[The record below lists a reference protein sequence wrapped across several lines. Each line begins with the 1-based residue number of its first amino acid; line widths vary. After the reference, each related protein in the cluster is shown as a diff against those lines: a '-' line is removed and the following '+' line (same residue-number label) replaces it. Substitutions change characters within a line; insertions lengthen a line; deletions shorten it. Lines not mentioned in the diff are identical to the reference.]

1 MLRKFEFRPDPAKY
15 RGILKSYQENHLI
28 IEENQLGD
36 FLERAAHSGED
47 LQGLCLENVKLS
59 GLNLDGLKIYSGGI
73 VHCDI
78 LQCSLKG
85 ADLSGMAIISSQI
98 RSTDMSKSKLSGTH
112 IIGGLLHDVNLTDA
126 EIGVGEH
133 KLGIVRFEGV
143 QAKAVKY
150 TGCTLDGKRLWELN
164 PVVQCSP
171 VGTADGEL
179 SINAFFYED
188 KSCPDVL
195 VLGEHSSLNG
205 GSFSSLQE
213 FAFLRTYTTLGSS
226 PITKP
231 FEAHIKALW
240 DYQLSL

>member
-36 FLERAAHSGED
+36 FLERAARSGED

-59 GLNLDGLKIYSGGI
+59 GLNLDGLKMYSGGM

-78 LQCSLKG
+78 SQCSLKG

-98 RSTDMSKSKLSGTH
+98 RSTDMSKSKLSGSH
-112 IIGGLLHDVNLTDA
+112 IMASILHDVNLTDA
-126 EIGVGEH
+126 EMGVGEH

-143 QAKAVKY
+143 QADDINY
-150 TGCTLDGKRLWELN
+150 TGCTLDGKRLWDCN
-164 PVVQCSP
+164 PIVQCSS
-171 VGTADGEL
+171 VGTADGEIR
-179 SINAFFYED
+179 INAFFYED

-195 VLGEHSSLNG
+195 VLGKHSSLNG
-205 GSFSSLQE
+205 GSFSIHQE
-213 FAFLRTYTTLGSS
+213 FAFLREYTILGSS

-231 FEAHIKALW
+231 FEAHVKGLW

>member
-59 GLNLDGLKIYSGGI
+59 GLNLDGLKMYSGGM

-78 LQCSLKG
+78 SQCSLRG
-85 ADLSGMAIISSQI
+85 ADLSGMTIISSQI
-98 RSTDMSKSKLSGTH
+98 RSTDMSKSKLSGAR
-112 IIGGLLHDVNLTDA
+112 IMGGLLHDVNLTDA

-133 KLGIVRFEGV
+133 SLGIVKLKGV
-143 QAKAVKY
+143 QAEDMNY
-150 TGCTLDGKRLWELN
+150 TGCTLDGKRLWDCN
-164 PVVQCSP
+164 PIVQCSS
-171 VGTADGEL
+171 VGTVDGEFC
-179 SINAFFYED
+179 INAFFYED
-188 KSCPDVL
+188 KSCPNIL
-195 VLGEHSSLNG
+195 VHGEHKSLNG
-205 GSFSSLQE
+205 GSFSIHQE
-213 FAFLRTYTTLGSS
+213 FAFLREYTILGSS

-231 FEAHIKALW
+231 FEAHVKGLW